1 MEEACHVLV
10 KAQFCN
16 FIQGASRTELARKK
30 DLPSQEFLQ
39 AFINAYQSNRVL
51 YEPLDHKGSGHSFNR
66 KPFQEW
72 EPGHE
77 KPECKVEV
85 PADKYHNPQVSKNQ
99 FQVGITCHHCGEEGH
114 IRPNCPKMP
123 ERPKKVRMVA
133 TENDCDKF
141 EPVSGM
147 VNGSPAQI
155 TLDSGAEFCIVSEEL
170 SKGAEVVPR
179 TVLLNWFTPDHVIK
193 APVCRVNVEVMGRQ
207 VNCEA
212 AIVPNIEDEFILG
225 LNVGKRMLA
234 ELIHAAAF
242 QPHKV
247 GITRLQE
254 KKRQQMEQQ
263 CAILDEASGAVP
275 HLNESKDRVEA
286 VEVALD
292 MPAPAIHKNENSTL
306 PEDVSEDDPPHPT
319 AEISPISTP
328 PGEDADIPLPSL
340 DSQQR
345 EELIKCTMLDPS
357 LASLREHATHQ
368 HRLGHSWQDGILM
381 HEAELA
387 NIGTVYRIVVPSQ
400 FRKLIL
406 EKPFEKLAVDLVGPF
421 PRSKLGMKYL
431 LTGICLASRY
441 PEAIPLRDISAAT
454 VAEGLVGMFSR
465 TGIPRSYSV
474 TRVPSLWDQ
483 LSNLYVEGW
492 V

>member
-1 MEEACHVLV
+1 MSCASESTVLY
-10 KAQFCN
+10 
-16 FIQGASRTELARKK
+16 IQGASRTELARKK

-155 TLDSGAEFCIVSEEL
+155 ALDSGAEFCIVSEEL

-179 TVLLNWFTPDHVIK
+179 TVLLNWFTADHVIK

-275 HLNESKDRVEA
+275 SPRTGWRLLRWHWTCQHQPSTRTRTPLCLRMC
-286 VEVALD
+286 LR
-292 MPAPAIHKNENSTL
+292 MTL
-306 PEDVSEDDPPHPT
+306 PIPQLKSHLSLHLLVRMLTYHYHLWT
-319 AEISPISTP
+319 AS
-328 PGEDADIPLPSL
+328 
-340 DSQQR
+340 
-345 EELIKCTMLDPS
+345 
-357 LASLREHATHQ
+357 
-368 HRLGHSWQDGILM
+368 
-381 HEAELA
+381 
-387 NIGTVYRIVVPSQ
+387 
-400 FRKLIL
+400 
-406 EKPFEKLAVDLVGPF
+406 
-421 PRSKLGMKYL
+421 
-431 LTGICLASRY
+431 
-441 PEAIPLRDISAAT
+441 
-454 VAEGLVGMFSR
+454 
-465 TGIPRSYSV
+465 SV
-474 TRVPSLWDQ
+474 RN
-483 LSNLYVEGW
+483 LSNVPC
-492 V
+492 